1 MSPESLWFLCLLLF
15 VDGATFAF
23 SSTVLLLH
31 YGRYHEPWQ
40 IAVAGAAASALGSA
54 VQLMFLRWA
63 LGSKQPWMQRFAPS
77 RERLDAALSRYPSA
91 SFLALTVARA
101 TPLPDWPLKLVA
113 ATIGYPIQLYGLAT
127 FIGSI
132 PYYFALAL
140 IGSTFRFPP
149 ELLFGAFGVIALA
162 VLIDRVRRRRAEAR

>member
-15 VDGATFAF
+15 VDGATFAAA
-23 SSTVLLLH
+23 STVLLIY
-31 YGRYHEPWQ
+31 YGRYQEPWQ
-40 IAVAGAAASALGSA
+40 IAVAGGAASALGSA

-63 LGSKQPWMQRFAPS
+63 LGSKQPWMHRLAPS

-113 ATIGYPIQLYGLAT
+113 AVVRYPIQLYALAT
-127 FIGSI
+127 FLGSV
-132 PYYFALAL
+132 PYFFALAL
-140 IGSTFRFPP
+140 LGRTFRFPP
-149 ELLFGAFGVIALA
+149 LLLFGAFGVIVVAM
-162 VLIDRVRRRRAEAR
+162 LIDRLRRRKAEAR